1 MSATTANRP
10 RPSAGPLRWRA
21 PGRVGGSLGSILLL
35 AVACASPGQTT
46 REFDG
51 ATAFGYLEQQ
61 VAFGYRIPG
70 TPAHTAAGS
79 WIDSLARQRADTVLV
94 QSWTHVTSDGDS
106 LAMRNILARFRPESP
121 ERILFLAHWDTR
133 PVSDNPGWT
142 GKRTPVP
149 GANDGAS
156 GVAVLLGMADALRA
170 RPPELGVDLLFVD
183 GEDYGDFQH
192 HPDDVLIGSRYF
204 ASHLPPGPHPLYAV
218 LFDLVADSGLRLLPE
233 GQSLLGAPE
242 VVDLVWRV
250 AEDIGHGKIW
260 VNAPGAG
267 PTLTDDHVELQKV
280 GIRAIDVVDFDYG
293 PRNAWWHTPEDTLGK
308 VSAASLQ
315 VVGDVGMALVRRQA
329 ASH

>member
-1 MSATTANRP
+1 MPVTTANRSC
-10 RPSAGPLRWRA
+10 PSAGPLRWRA
-21 PGRVGGSLGSILLL
+21 PGRTGGSIGSVLLL

-51 ATAFGYLEQQ
+51 QTAFQYLERQ

-70 TPAHTAAGS
+70 TPAHTAAGD

-94 QSWTHVTSDGDS
+94 QSWIHVTSDGDS
-106 LAMRNILARFRPESP
+106 LAMRNILARFRPESE

-133 PVSDNPGWT
+133 PVSDNPAWSGA
-142 GKRTPVP
+142 RTPVP

-170 RPPELGVDLLFVD
+170 RPPEIGVDLLFVD
-183 GEDYGDFQH
+183 GEDYGDFQRQ
-192 HPDDVLIGSRYF
+192 PDDVLIGSRYF
-204 ASHLPPGPHPLYAV
+204 ANHLPPGPRPLYAV

-250 AEDIGHGKIW
+250 AEEIGHGDIW

-308 VSAASLQ
+308 VSATSLQ
-315 VVGDVGMALVRRQA
+315 VVGDVGMALIRRQP
-329 ASH
+329 ASR